1 MRAWRDVGRTPNAN
15 YAWMMDTR
23 NGTATFTRKG
33 LATRDRII
41 AVASRLTYERGIAGT
56 STADVE
62 TAAGVSAS
70 QLYHYFAD
78 KQSLIRAVIAYQTVA
93 VLQAQEPYLSSLDS
107 LTALRAWRDLVVS
120 MQQLDG
126 RGGCPLGS
134 ISSELPVE
142 WNDVRIDLAASF
154 ALWEDAFRRGL
165 QAMSARGE
173 LVGGA
178 DPDALALALLAA
190 VQGGLLLTQVRRDTA
205 ALEAALDAMLAHL
218 ECLTS
223 THA

>member
-1 MRAWRDVGRTPNAN
+1 
-15 YAWMMDTR
+15 MMVT
-23 NGTATFTRKG
+23 GIAKAVFTKKG
-33 LATRDRII
+33 LNTRDRII

-62 TAAGVSAS
+62 TAAGISAS

-107 LTALRAWRDLVVS
+107 LAALRAWRDLVVS
-120 MQQLDG
+120 MQELSG

-134 ISSELPVE
+134 LSSELPAD
-142 WNDVRIDLAASF
+142 WTDVRLDLAGSF

-165 QAMSARGE
+165 QAMSIRGE
-173 LVGGA
+173 LNRET

-190 VQGGLLLTQVRRDTA
+190 VQGGLLLTQVRRDTL
-205 ALEAALDAMLAHL
+205 ALEAALDAMLAYL
-218 ECLTS
+218 ETLVLQTP
-223 THA
+223 